1 MVEADA
7 NEALDLWQSM
17 METLKE
23 HIHYKRRQF
32 KEIRQRQ
39 FKEICRITDSLNMEE
54 ILIIAKTINQ
64 IIRTKS
70 KAHISAKNHSAFSSH
85 ARIIKMVNCQPQLP
99 PRRVIS
105 RELHSY
111 RESIKS
117 TPIHCKKSTNKSRL
131 CIL

>member
-1 MVEADA
+1 MIEADA

-23 HIHYKRRQF
+23 HIRYKR
-32 KEIRQRQ
+32 RQ